1 MKEPAYQAQ
10 NEIDETLKAG
20 CLEMVIFFLFLVIA
34 FLVVV
39 LNS

>member
-1 MKEPAYQAQ
+1 MKEPEYQAQ
-10 NEIDETLKAG
+10 NEVDETMKEG
-20 CLEMVIFFLFLVIA
+20 CLEMIIFFLFLVIA